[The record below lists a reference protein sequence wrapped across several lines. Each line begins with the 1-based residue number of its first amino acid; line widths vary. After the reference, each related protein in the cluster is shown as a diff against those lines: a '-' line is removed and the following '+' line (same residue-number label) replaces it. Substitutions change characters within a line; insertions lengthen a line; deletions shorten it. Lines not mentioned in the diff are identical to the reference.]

1 MRCEAKLPAV
11 LPARS
16 SDGLPVRLAAWLS
29 FLPVAA
35 VLVACG
41 GGGGGGDSSTT
52 NVPPNTPV
60 APEVQPGA
68 PAATGDT
75 ATDGF
80 AWFNYRR
87 TQIGLAPL
95 ARNALIDAAAAG
107 HSNYLRLN
115 NTVSHD
121 QAAGNP
127 GFTGAALGNRL
138 AAAGYAPAGN
148 YAYGEVISAAGDR
161 AGFFHAEE
169 LITAIY
175 HRFLVFE
182 PVFREM
188 GVGAATANNY
198 TYFTADFATSGGYGA
213 GVARG
218 SVATYPASGQT
229 AVPVN
234 FMSDSESPDP
244 VPNLNEVGYPV
255 SVHANISSAL
265 SVTSFTIRPRG
276 GSDLA
281 VRLLASAADTHTPKS
296 AAAVVPLA
304 RLAAGTTYDVAFR
317 GTVDNVNVTRDWS
330 FTTR

>member
-1 MRCEAKLPAV
+1 MAA
-11 LPARS
+11 A
-16 SDGLPVRLAAWLS
+16 LA
-29 FLPVAA
+29 
-35 VLVACG
+35 ACG
-41 GGGGGGDSSTT
+41 GGGGSDGTSSSA
-52 NVPPNTPV
+52 NVAQGTP
-60 APEVQPGA
+60 ATATAEPGA
-68 PAATGDT
+68 PAASGDT
-75 ATDGF
+75 AADGF

-95 ARNALIDAAAAG
+95 ARNGLIDAAAVG

-121 QAAGNP
+121 QVGGKP

-138 AAAGYAPAGN
+138 AAAGYTPAGQ

-169 LITAIY
+169 LIAAIY

-188 GVGAATANNY
+188 GVGAATTTNY
-198 TYFTADFATSGGYGA
+198 TYFTADLAASNGYGP

-218 SVATYPASGQT
+218 SVAVYPASGQT

-255 SVHANISSAL
+255 SVHANISSVL
-265 SVTSFTIRPRG
+265 KVTSFTIRPRG
-276 GSDLA
+276 GSDLP
-281 VRLLASAADTHTPKS
+281 VRLLANAVDTHTPE
-296 AAAVVPLA
+296 AAAAIVPLA
-304 RLAAGTTYDVAFR
+304 RLAAGTTYDVAFS
-317 GTVDNVNVTRDWS
+317 GSVDSVAVTRNWS